1 MGTELSVSFNLVD
14 VTAKGDT
21 TATIT
26 DKQDFID
33 PKDLALEGVYPIKA
47 ATLET
52 NYWKLDGTFETFPD
66 HPEADAWGIWS
77 KSLSNEDGSFDS
89 PPVLT
94 LTFQSN
100 HSAIGIGFEFNPHD
114 NSYCNDLNV
123 KYYNVSTLLSDAN
136 IQPDNWRYSYNNKVE
151 NYNKMVLTF
160 RSMNK
165 AGRYLKVQNIIH
177 GVVKVFDNDMI
188 TQASLL
194 EEVDITSSELTINTF
209 DFKVFSKDDDFNI
222 FNPGGVYNVLQKKQQ
237 INLEG
242 VIDGVQKGFGTFYLD
257 EWKSEANKIMNFSTV
272 CGVGVMDGTYFY
284 GGIYENIA
292 AKDLVEE
299 IMNSAGFGYMIDESL
314 QNIQLTGWIA
324 RCTHREALQQV
335 AIAVG
340 GYVDTSRSG
349 SVKIRNLPDINGLY
363 TELGR
368 DRKHVGTTAT
378 LREYV
383 TGVNITEHN
392 YILNADSVIK
402 LYESTLE
409 AGMNEIL
416 FSSPVSITTISGA
429 TIQEQGVNHCI
440 VSVASAGTVVIRG
453 YKYEDN
459 TKVVSYKMTDLP
471 AGEKENIKEV
481 SKATLISSSNSLE
494 VAKRLFDYYQMRIE
508 QGLTFVVEDEIVGG
522 VANIE
527 IAEGEYRKAVIEQLQ
542 TDLTGGF
549 VTKATVIG
557 E

>member
-292 AKDLVEE
+292 TKDLVEE

-335 AIAVG
+335 AVAVG

-349 SVKIRNLPDINGLY
+349 SVKIRHLPDINGLY

-392 YILNADSVIK
+392 YILNTDSVVK
-402 LYESTLE
+402 LYESSLE

-459 TKVVSYKMTDLP
+459 TKVVSYKMAELP

-508 QGLTFVVEDEIVGG
+508 QGLTFVVGDEIVGG

-527 IAEGEYRKAVIEQLQ
+527 IAEGQYRKAVIEQLQ
-542 TDLTGGF
+542 TDLMGGF